1 MEESIAGGNIPPGL
15 VGKDLTIFKRTEEN
29 SNTEN
34 PN

>member
-1 MEESIAGGNIPPGL
+1 LEESINAGNIPSGL

-29 SNTEN
+29 SSTEN